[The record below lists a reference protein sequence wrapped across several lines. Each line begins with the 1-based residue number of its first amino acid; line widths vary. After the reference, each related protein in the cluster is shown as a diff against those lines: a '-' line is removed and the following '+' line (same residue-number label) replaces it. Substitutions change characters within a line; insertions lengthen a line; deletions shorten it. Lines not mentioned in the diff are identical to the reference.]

1 MNKRKGISL
10 FLVFILILGTTL
22 TGCKKEKAPT
32 DDAGAVSSTPKDSEV
47 EQVLNISLDSEP
59 DSLDVAKASDINSQ
73 TILTQVME
81 NLTRLEVDDNGN
93 DVVVPAM
100 AESWE
105 PSDDKLVWIFKLRNA
120 KWSDEKPVTAEDF
133 VYGIQRTLNPETA
146 SPVAT
151 LLEPLKNAEAII
163 NGDMDVSK
171 VGVEAIDEKT
181 LQVTLEYPCPHFLDL
196 TYDRVMQPQRKDI
209 VEKHG
214 TSYGTEADKLVFNGP
229 FIVSEWVHNSHI
241 TFSKNE
247 AYWDEKSVKLDKVN
261 VKIISEESALMGE
274 LQNGTMDI
282 ADAPSAEWIEKLD
295 KLGQFDKITGFEARS
310 HYMFFNQETELFS
323 NKKIRQAFSVS
334 LDRET
339 IQNDIYQ
346 NIHTAAYGWVAPPVD
361 IGNENFRKKAGDPVK
376 ELIDENPDPK
386 ALFIE
391 GLKELGINKDPSE
404 IEIPLMVPNIEGREF
419 PEYLQQL
426 FNEKLGVNIELDVAE
441 WPVFQERNRQL
452 DYVMGYKSK
461 GGYYNDPMTF
471 LDIWVTNAKIIPT
484 GWSNQEYDDLIK
496 KASLS
501 VDDEERY
508 EIFKRAERILVK
520 EDAAIA
526 PYSYQLINTYVQ
538 KYVKDAMLPSF
549 GPILIKYIY
558 IEK

>member
-1 MNKRKGISL
+1 LNKQKGISL
-10 FLVFILILGTTL
+10 FLILILILGTVL
-22 TGCKKEKAPT
+22 TGCRKQKTPT
-32 DDAGAVSSTPKDSEV
+32 DDANTTPTMTEDSNT
-47 EQVLNISLDSEP
+47 EQILSISLDSEP

-81 NLTRLEVDDNGN
+81 NLTRLEVGN
-93 DVVVPAM
+93 DGSDVVVPAM

-105 PSDDKLVWIFKLRNA
+105 HSDDGLVWTFKLRDA
-120 KWSDEKPVTAEDF
+120 KWSDGKPVTAEDF
-133 VYGIQRTLNPETA
+133 VYGVQRTLDPETA

-151 LLEPLKNAEAII
+151 LLEPIKNAEAII

-171 VGVEAIDEKT
+171 AGIEAIDEKT
-181 LQVTLEYPCPHFLDL
+181 VQVTLEYACAHFLDL

-229 FIVSEWVHNSHI
+229 FVVEEWVHNSHI

-247 AYWDEKSVKLDKVN
+247 SYWDEKSVKLDKVN
-261 VKIISEESALMGE
+261 VKIISEETALMGE
-274 LQNGTMDI
+274 LQNGTIDI
-282 ADAPSAEWIEKLD
+282 ADPSSAEWIGKLD
-295 KLGQFDKITGFEARS
+295 ESGQFDKITGFEARS
-310 HYMFFNQETELFS
+310 HYIFFNQETELFS

-346 NIHTAAYGWVAPPVD
+346 GIHMAAYGWVAPPVD
-361 IGNENFRKKAGDPVK
+361 IGTENFRKKAGDPVK

-386 ALFIE
+386 ALFME
-391 GLKELGINKDPSE
+391 GLKELGIDKDPSE
-404 IEIPLMVPNIEGREF
+404 IKIPLMVPNIEGREF

-426 FNEKLGVNIELDVAE
+426 FNEKLGVNIELDIAE
-441 WPVFQERNRQL
+441 WPIFQERNRQL

-484 GWSNQEYDDLIK
+484 GWSNKRYDNLIK
-496 KASLS
+496 EASLS
-501 VDDEERY
+501 VDNEERY
-508 EIFKRAERILVK
+508 EIFKEAERILVK
-520 EDAAIA
+520 EDTAIA
-526 PYSYQLINTYVQ
+526 PYSYELRNTYVQ
-538 KYVKDAMLPSF
+538 KYVKGAMIPAF
-549 GPILIKYIY
+549 GPILVKYIY
-558 IEK
+558 IER